1 MQDSNTGNR
10 NGETKSSLQR
20 RLTLTHLVLY
30 GLGVTVGAGIYVLV
44 GLTVAKAG
52 IFAPI
57 SFLLAAFV
65 VAFTGL
71 TYSELSTRYPVS
83 AGEAVYVQ
91 EGLNNRGLSLAVG
104 LAVAASGIISAATV
118 SIGAA
123 AYMTQLIPLSSTL
136 LILIII
142 LLLGLVASWGI
153 LESVTLA
160 AILTVLEL
168 GGLAAVVIAGFILK
182 PDLLNDIVTLI
193 PPLNRT
199 AWSGI
204 MSASILA
211 FFAFIGFEDLVNVA
225 EEAKS
230 PQKNMPRAIIITLFG
245 STLIYMA
252 VVSVVV
258 LSVPLDQLRISSSPL
273 LLVFANS
280 GQTTKAVFNLIAVFA
295 TINGVLVQMIMA
307 SRILYGLA
315 SQNHLPKPLAYIHPV
330 TRTPLVSTALV
341 VGIILILALFLP
353 IGRLAQM
360 TSQIA
365 LTVFAFVNLALIRIK
380 MTGKVTVRE
389 YFKTPFWVP
398 VIGLLSCL
406 LLLIF
411 SFI

>member
-1 MQDSNTGNR
+1 MHDFK
-10 NGETKSSLQR
+10 NGVREDASPPSLER

-44 GLTVAKAG
+44 GLTVAEAG
-52 IFAPI
+52 VFAPI
-57 SFLLAAFV
+57 SFVLAALV
-65 VAFTGL
+65 VAFTGF
-71 TYSELSTRYPVS
+71 TYSELSARYPVS

-91 EGLNNRGLSLAVG
+91 KGLNNRLLALTVG
-104 LAVAASGIISAATV
+104 LCVAASGIISAATV

-123 AYMTQLIPLSSTL
+123 AYMAHLIPVSSTL
-136 LILIII
+136 LILVII
-142 LLLGLVASWGI
+142 LILGLVASWGI

-160 AILTVLEL
+160 AILTIVEL
-168 GGLAAVVIAGFILK
+168 GGLAAVVVAGFVLK
-182 PDLLNDIVTLI
+182 PDLLNEIVTLI
-193 PPLNRT
+193 PPLKPA

-230 PQKNMPRAIIITLFG
+230 PEKNMPRAIILTLLG
-245 STLIYMA
+245 STLIYIA

-280 GQTTKAVFNLIAVFA
+280 GETTRAVFNLVAVFA
-295 TINGVLVQMIMA
+295 TINGVLVQMIMS

-315 SQNHLPKPLAYIHPV
+315 SQKSLPKPLAYIHPV
-330 TRTPLVSTALV
+330 TRTPIVATALV
-341 VGIILILALFLP
+341 VGIILILAIFLP
-353 IGRLAQM
+353 IGQLAQM

-365 LTVFAFVNLALIRIK
+365 LSVFAFVNLSLIRLK
-380 MTGKVTVRE
+380 MTGKTSTGDS
-389 YFKTPFWVP
+389 FKVPLWVP
-398 VIGLLSCL
+398 VMGLLSCL

-411 SFI
+411 SII